1 MSTEPKEQNKKKGD
15 TIKILTLGNGAV
27 GKTSF
32 IMKFTEN
39 YFHEN
44 YIMTVGFEFQTKKV
58 KVNEKMYTV
67 CFYDTAGQERYKSLS
82 VSLYKKAEG
91 IILMYDVTKR
101 KTFEDI
107 PEWMDNIKVNKGL
120 EYPIILIGNK
130 CDLEERREVQTE
142 EGEKLSKKYN
152 LSFYETSNKE
162 GKNVEEVGMELIK
175 RIIDRKENQKDIN
188 ENHDVIELKKENHSK
203 KNILRKLFP
212 CCF

>member
-1 MSTEPKEQNKKKGD
+1 MSKEKNKKKID
-15 TIKILTLGNGAV
+15 SIKILALVNGVV

-44 YIMTVGFEFQTKKV
+44 YLMTVGFEFQTKKV
-58 KVNEKMYTV
+58 KFKDQTYTV
-67 CFYDTAGQERYKSLS
+67 YFYDTAGQERYKSLS
-82 VSLYKKAEG
+82 VSLYKKADG

-101 KTFEDI
+101 KTYEDI
-107 PEWMDNIKVNKGL
+107 PEWMNNIKENKGL

-130 CDLEERREVQTE
+130 CDLEEKREILKE
-142 EGEKLSKKYN
+142 EGENLAKNYN

-175 RIIDRKENQKDIN
+175 KIIDRKEKQKEET
-188 ENHDVIELKKENHSK
+188 ENNNNVIELKKENHK
-203 KNILRKLFP
+203 KNNILKKLFP
-212 CCF
+212 CCFN